1 MLIVQKFGGSSVAD
15 SQRVMNVAKRIVD
28 TYKKGNKVVV
38 VLSAQGDLTD
48 ELIAKAQEIHPIP
61 PKREL
66 DMLLSTGE
74 QQAVAL
80 MSMAIQ
86 KLGCAAVSLNALQ
99 TGIYSSSNYNNARIK
114 KIETDRLNGELD
126 RNNIVLVTGFQ
137 GYNRFG
143 DITTLGRGGSDT
155 TAVALAAVLHA
166 DLCEIYTDVDGVF
179 TADPRVVPSAKK
191 IDEISYDEMLELAS
205 LGAKILHN
213 RSVEM
218 AKKYGVNLVVRS
230 SLSLEEGTTVKEETK
245 MEKMHVSGLAIDKEV
260 ARISI
265 VGIKDQPGMAYKI
278 FSVLAKN
285 KISVDIILQSIGRSN
300 TKDITFTVHKKDL
313 AEAIRLLKEQK
324 SMINYDN
331 ISYDDN
337 IAKLSIVGA
346 GMESNPG
353 VASSMFEA
361 LFDGDINIQMIST
374 SEIKISVLVDQKDV
388 ELGANLVHDKF
399 MKSDF
404 ASIGQR

>member
-48 ELIAKAQEIHPIP
+48 ELIAKAQEIHPTP